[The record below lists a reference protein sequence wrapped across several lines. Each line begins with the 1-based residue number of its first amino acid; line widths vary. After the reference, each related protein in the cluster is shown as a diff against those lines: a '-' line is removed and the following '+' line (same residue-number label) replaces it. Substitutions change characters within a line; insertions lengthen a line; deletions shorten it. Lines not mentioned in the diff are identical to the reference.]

1 MKLKDDGGA
10 PASYSQ
16 QQNKDFLLMDNSNVD
31 YEQMKNQYPLRANKD
46 DNSSSPDP
54 LGKISA
60 NDISAFNDDS
70 MMDGN

>member
-1 MKLKDDGGA
+1 
-10 PASYSQ
+10 
-16 QQNKDFLLMDNSNVD
+16 MDHSNVD